1 MGMCHRI
8 PTPIALEEN
17 IYEPYK
23 KRKRRHNPDLAED
36 ALGQIV
42 LYPHGYLKA
51 QAKAAR
57 GVFPT
62 RKIKRVPFVP
72 PIVPDCGI
80 ELLYVLELGKRPALL
95 QSIIVDIWWRPI
107 GSHDPLKP
115 LMVNRETTV
124 PSAADQ
130 RLLQI
135 LAPFQERQVGTH
147 GNRFK
152 VPPKAQPSLWPALSE
167 AHQVRWSAREEAA
180 PNWQLHRLTVQSAS
194 VPWFVTMQHL
204 EKLDRPEVFLGGT
217 TRDIPFE
224 EWQALG
230 GSGWAIAEDTLY
242 PLKFK
247 EEAFQILQS
256 WFGNPMPLLTTQQA
270 NSVLQTFT
278 TDGGADLSR
287 LEENRQIK
295 IEDIEPTGQLY
306 VTTAR
311 FKHLGQEQL
320 QCTLSFQ
327 YGGVVC
333 ADGATTPRLS
343 APGGRVI
350 QRSLDA
356 EERLRDQLRQLGFRL
371 VTRTGGDEDPGWKLL
386 PARLD
391 GAVRTLV
398 LAGWEITAEGKTY
411 RRPTSKSLAVCSF
424 GIDWLE
430 LQAEVD
436 FGGPKVTLP
445 ELLRIS
451 RSGQKSVRL
460 DDGTYGILPLDWL
473 ANFTVLTEIGMT
485 EECHVRFRQ
494 EQAALLNALLADQ
507 LKDLDGRY
515 HETLARIQST
525 PPIVPEPAPHGF
537 LATLRPYQETGLGWL
552 KSLQQLNLGGILADD
567 MGLGKT
573 IQVLALLAGEY
584 IPPSPLPSNLSPL
597 TSNRSPST
605 SLVVMPSSL
614 LFNWTAEAE
623 RFAPHLHVGQYYGS
637 SRQATSEWFAQFDVV
652 FTTYGTLRQDFA
664 ELAKIPF
671 LYVILDE
678 SQAIKNAES
687 ATAKA
692 ARTLQAKH
700 RLAMTG
706 TPIENH
712 LSELFSQLAFLNPG
726 LFSSRFVAAMGR
738 ESALLAPGS
747 DTARRLR
754 QYVSPFI
761 LRRRKEQVAND
772 LPAKT
777 EQVLWCEL
785 DSPQRYYYNE
795 LRDFYRQEFGTLKE
809 LPSQANMLG
818 ALLRLRQ
825 AACHAGLV
833 NPSCAS
839 VDSAKITLL
848 HEQLEGLL
856 EAGHKVL
863 IFSQFTQLLKVV
875 EQNLIT
881 AQWQYCYLDGQTK
894 NRGELVKKFQEDD
907 AVGVFLISLKA
918 GGVGLNLTAADYV
931 YILDPWWNP
940 AAEAQAIDR
949 AYRIG
954 QTHPVFAY
962 RMIARDTVEEKVL
975 DMQNLK
981 RAIANAVLANGQ
993 NDLDALPP
1001 MLTAEQLRELLI
1013 G

>member
-1 MGMCHRI
+1 
-8 PTPIALEEN
+8 
-17 IYEPYK
+17 
-23 KRKRRHNPDLAED
+23 
-36 ALGQIV
+36 
-42 LYPHGYLKA
+42 
-51 QAKAAR
+51 
-57 GVFPT
+57 
-62 RKIKRVPFVP
+62 
-72 PIVPDCGI
+72 
-80 ELLYVLELGKRPALL
+80 
-95 QSIIVDIWWRPI
+95 
-107 GSHDPLKP
+107 
-115 LMVNRETTV
+115 
-124 PSAADQ
+124 
-130 RLLQI
+130 
-135 LAPFQERQVGTH
+135 
-147 GNRFK
+147 
-152 VPPKAQPSLWPALSE
+152 
-167 AHQVRWSAREEAA
+167 
-180 PNWQLHRLTVQSAS
+180 
-194 VPWFVTMQHL
+194 
-204 EKLDRPEVFLGGT
+204 
-217 TRDIPFE
+217 
-224 EWQALG
+224 
-230 GSGWAIAEDTLY
+230 
-242 PLKFK
+242 
-247 EEAFQILQS
+247 
-256 WFGNPMPLLTTQQA
+256 
-270 NSVLQTFT
+270 
-278 TDGGADLSR
+278 
-287 LEENRQIK
+287 
-295 IEDIEPTGQLY
+295 
-306 VTTAR
+306 
-311 FKHLGQEQL
+311 
-320 QCTLSFQ
+320 
-327 YGGVVC
+327 
-333 ADGATTPRLS
+333 
-343 APGGRVI
+343 
-350 QRSLDA
+350 
-356 EERLRDQLRQLGFRL
+356 
-371 VTRTGGDEDPGWKLL
+371 
-386 PARLD
+386 
-391 GAVRTLV
+391 
-398 LAGWEITAEGKTY
+398 
-411 RRPTSKSLAVCSF
+411 
-424 GIDWLE
+424 
-430 LQAEVD
+430 
-436 FGGPKVTLP
+436 
-445 ELLRIS
+445 
-451 RSGQKSVRL
+451 
-460 DDGTYGILPLDWL
+460 
-473 ANFTVLTEIGMT
+473 
-485 EECHVRFRQ
+485 
-494 EQAALLNALLADQ
+494 
-507 LKDLDGRY
+507 
-515 HETLARIQST
+515 
-525 PPIVPEPAPHGF
+525 
-537 LATLRPYQETGLGWL
+537 
-552 KSLQQLNLGGILADD
+552 
-567 MGLGKT
+567 
-573 IQVLALLAGEY
+573 
-584 IPPSPLPSNLSPL
+584 
-597 TSNRSPST
+597 
-605 SLVVMPSSL
+605 MPSSL

-623 RFAPHLHVGQYYGS
+623 RFAPHLRVGQYYGS

-795 LRDFYRQEFGTLKE
+795 LRDFYRQEFGTSKE

-848 HEQLEGLL
+848 HDQLEGLL

-875 EQNLIT
+875 EQDLIA

-954 QTHPVFAY
+954 QTRPVFAY

-975 DMQNLK
+975 DMQNRK

-993 NDLDALPP
+993 DDLDALPP
-1001 MLTAEQLRELLI
+1001 MLTAEQLRELLM